1 MDNLKD
7 ELFEDL
13 LVEFSNMIADVNI
26 GYPIS
31 TNSLKKMWSI
41 IHERHFVN
49 FEKDMPIIFNI
60 LEYYEYN

>member
-1 MDNLKD
+1 
-7 ELFEDL
+7 
-13 LVEFSNMIADVNI
+13 LVEFSNMMADVNI
-26 GYPIS
+26 GYPVS